1 MASDKTNVLLNL
13 IKHQRPDIEK
23 VYLYA
28 KDPLAWKYQLPING
42 GAKVGI
48 TTLTIQKVFTAYSQW
63 L

>member
-1 MASDKTNVLLNL
+1 MLLNL
-13 IKHQRPDIEK
+13 IKHQQPDIEK
-23 VYLYA
+23 DIYLYV

-48 TTLTIQKVFTAYSQW
+48 TTLKIQKAFTAYSQW